1 VTETR
6 IFTGVDVANGERFD
20 LGSCEAVVLSLM
32 KPGREGPNEDAA
44 AVISLGKDAGVA
56 VVSDGAGGHPGGA
69 VAAAI
74 AVRAVCEAVSRLGDD
89 LEHLRGAIING
100 FESADSEI
108 SALGTGAAATL
119 VVVEVQGT
127 KMRAYHAGDS
137 MVLVTGQR
145 GRIKWQTIPHS
156 PVGYA
161 VEAGLLDRGEALHH
175 EDLHLVSNLLG
186 TQDMRIELGATL
198 DLAPYD
204 TVVLASDGL
213 SDNLHLDEIVE
224 RVRKGPL
231 QRAANELAALGKER
245 METPGRGLPPS
256 PMTSRSSPL
265 DAARSRRNTRADP
278 GPACASL
285 DAVLRSG

>member
-1 VTETR
+1 MSEIH
-6 IFTGVDVANGERFD
+6 IFTDVDITQGERFE
-20 LGSCEAVVLSLM
+20 LGAGEAVVLSIP

-44 AVISLGKDAGVA
+44 ALIALGEDAAVA

-69 VAAAI
+69 EAASL
-74 AVRAVCEAVSRLGDD
+74 AVRAVCDAVAGVGSDLGN
-89 LEHLRGAIING
+89 LREAIING
-100 FESADSEI
+100 FESADQAI
-108 SALGTGAAATL
+108 SGLGTGSAATL
-119 VVVEVQGT
+119 AVVEIQGSH
-127 KMRAYHAGDS
+127 MRAYHAGDS

-145 GRIKWQTIPHS
+145 GRIKWLTIPHS

-186 TQDMRIELGATL
+186 AQGMRIELGASL
-198 DLAPYD
+198 ELAPRD

-231 QRAANELAALGKER
+231 YRASAELAALGRER
-245 METPGRGLPPS
+245 MASPSEGVPSKPDDLTFIAIRQRRSPGRK
-256 PMTSRSSPL
+256 
-265 DAARSRRNTRADP
+265 RR
-278 GPACASL
+278 
-285 DAVLRSG
+285 

>member
-1 VTETR
+1 MNETH
-6 IFTGVDVANGERFD
+6 IFTDVAMTQGERFE
-20 LGSCEAVVLSLM
+20 LGTGEAVVLSIP
-32 KPGREGPNEDAA
+32 KPGRDGPNEDAA
-44 AVISLGKDAGVA
+44 ALVSLGQQAAVA

-69 VAAAI
+69 EAASL
-74 AVRAVCEAVSRLGDD
+74 AVRAVCDAVAGLGSD
-89 LEHLRGAIING
+89 LGTLREAIING
-100 FESADSEI
+100 FESADRAI

-119 VVVEVQGT
+119 AVVEIQGT
-127 KMRAYHAGDS
+127 HMRAYHAGDS

-145 GRIKWQTIPHS
+145 GRIKWLTIPHS

-186 TQDMRIELGATL
+186 GQGMRIELGASL
-198 DLAPYD
+198 ELSLRD

-231 QRAANELAALGKER
+231 SKAVAELAALGRER
-245 METPGRGLPPS
+245 MATSSDGAPS
-256 PMTSRSSPL
+256 KPDDLTFIAIRRCRSPE
-265 DAARSRRNTRADP
+265 RKRR
-278 GPACASL
+278 
-285 DAVLRSG
+285 

>member
-1 VTETR
+1 VNETR
-6 IFTGVDVANGERFD
+6 IFTGVDVAHGERFD
-20 LGSCEAVVLSLM
+20 LGSCEAVVLSVM

-44 AVISLGKDAGVA
+44 ALIPLGKDAGVA

-74 AVRAVCEAVSRLGDD
+74 AVRAVCDAVSRLGDD

-119 VVVEVQGT
+119 VVVEVQGN

-231 QRAANELAALGKER
+231 QRAAHQLAALGKER
-245 METPGRGLPPS
+245 MEAPTKGAPS
-256 PMTSRSSPL
+256 KPDDLTFIAL
-265 DAARSRRNTRADP
+265 RRRPVSTKP
-278 GPACASL
+278 KG
-285 DAVLRSG
+285 

>member
-1 VTETR
+1 VSEAH
-6 IFTGVDVANGERFD
+6 IFADVDMARGERFE
-20 LGSCEAVVLSLM
+20 LAGAEAVVLSLS
-32 KPGREGPNEDAA
+32 KPGRDGPNEDAA
-44 AVISLGKDAGVA
+44 AVISLGKGAGVA

-69 VAAAI
+69 KAAAL
-74 AVRAVCEAVSRLGDD
+74 AVHAVCDSVVALGDD
-89 LEHLRGAIING
+89 LENLRDAIING
-100 FESADSEI
+100 FELADRAI

-119 VVVEVQGT
+119 AVVEIQGT
-127 KMRAYHAGDS
+127 HMRAYHAGDS

-198 DLAPYD
+198 SLAPRD

-231 QRAANELAALGKER
+231 HQAVNELAALAKKR
-245 METPGRGLPPS
+245 MESPAEGAPS
-256 PMTSRSSPL
+256 KPDDLTFI
-265 DAARSRRNTRADP
+265 AIRRP
-278 GPACASL
+278 
-285 DAVLRSG
+285 V

>member
-1 VTETR
+1 MSETH
-6 IFTGVDVANGERFD
+6 IFTDVDTTRGERFE
-20 LGSCEAVVLSLM
+20 LGAGEAVVLSIP

-44 AVISLGKDAGVA
+44 ALISLAEDAAVA

-69 VAAAI
+69 EAASL
-74 AVRAVCEAVSRLGDD
+74 AVRAVCDSVEELGDD
-89 LEHLRGAIING
+89 LHNLRDAIING
-100 FESADSEI
+100 FESADRAI

-119 VVVEVQGT
+119 AVVEIQGNH
-127 KMRAYHAGDS
+127 MRAYHAGDS

-145 GRIKWQTIPHS
+145 GRIKWLTIPHS

-161 VEAGLLDRGEALHH
+161 VEAGLLDRGDALHH

-186 TQDMRIELGATL
+186 GQGMRIELGAAL
-198 DLAPYD
+198 ELSPRD

-231 QRAANELAALGKER
+231 PRAVAELAALGRER
-245 METPGRGLPPS
+245 MAASSAGAPS
-256 PMTSRSSPL
+256 KPDDLTFIAIRRRRSSG
-265 DAARSRRNTRADP
+265 RKRR
-278 GPACASL
+278 
-285 DAVLRSG
+285 